1 MPVCG
6 SVGGGGNL
14 YGSGIGYH
22 GNILLKTNAGA
33 GEAQIEGLIYWE
45 GRGEKNHGLNAQF
58 YRLCGIYHKTV
69 KNSKVVK
76 TYMKT
81 YCRDTVIYDVS

>member
-6 SVGGGGNL
+6 SVGGEGNL

-33 GEAQIEGLIYWE
+33 REPEIEGLIYW
-45 GRGEKNHGLNAQF
+45 
-58 YRLCGIYHKTV
+58 
-69 KNSKVVK
+69 
-76 TYMKT
+76 
-81 YCRDTVIYDVS
+81 

>member
-33 GEAQIEGLIYWE
+33 REPEIEGLIYW
-45 GRGEKNHGLNAQF
+45 
-58 YRLCGIYHKTV
+58 
-69 KNSKVVK
+69 
-76 TYMKT
+76 
-81 YCRDTVIYDVS
+81 